1 MPNAEILLLEDDS
14 NLNDTIC
21 DFLEDNGHSVT
32 SVYDGIEAQDTLYEK
47 RFDLLLL
54 DVNVPNFNG
63 FELLQW
69 ARAQGHD
76 APAIYITSL
85 NSVDDLEMGFESGC
99 DDYIRKPFE
108 LKELLIRIE
117 TLLRRSF
124 SKDKKDL
131 IAIDQNIHYNIQSSE
146 LYIDNHPYPLGK
158 KESLLLKIFI
168 KHIDEVV
175 SHEYIYSH
183 LWSFDETPSDTSLRT
198 YIKHL
203 RKILGK
209 DRIISIKRQG
219 YRFTQNRE

>member
-1 MPNAEILLLEDDS
+1 MPKATILLLEDDS
-14 NLNDTIC
+14 NLNDTVV
-21 DFLEDNGHSVT
+21 DFLEDSGYEVT
-32 SVYDGIEAQDTLYEK
+32 PSYCGLEAQNILYEN

-54 DVNVPNFNG
+54 DVNVPHLNG

-69 ARAQGHD
+69 AREQGD
-76 APAIYITSL
+76 DSPAIFITSY

-108 LKELLIRIE
+108 LKELLIRVD

-124 SKDKKDL
+124 SKQKRE
-131 IAIDQNIHYNIQSSE
+131 IITIDEHLAYNIESGE
-146 LYIDNHPYPLGK
+146 LLLDNKPYFLGN
-158 KESLLLKIFI
+158 KEMQLLKIFI
-168 KHIDEVV
+168 KHEDEVV

-198 YIKHL
+198 YIKNL

-219 YRFTQNRE
+219 YRFSKNI

>member
-1 MPNAEILLLEDDS
+1 MPKAEILLLEDDS

-21 DFLEDNGHSVT
+21 DFLEDSGHSIT
-32 SVYDGIEAQDTLYEK
+32 PCYCGLEAQNILYEK
-47 RFDLLLL
+47 KFDLLLL

-63 FELLQW
+63 FELLKW
-69 ARAQGHD
+69 ARNEGD
-76 APAIYITSL
+76 DSPAIFITSL

-117 TLLRRSF
+117 TLLKRSF
-124 SKDKKDL
+124 SKDKKVL
-131 IAIDQNIHYNIQSSE
+131 IAIDENIHYNIQSSE
-146 LYIDNHPYPLGK
+146 LYIDDQPYPLGK
-158 KESLLLKIFI
+158 KESQLLKIFI
-168 KHIDEVV
+168 KHEGEVV

-219 YRFTQNRE
+219 YRFTQNRA